1 MAQLFVIKGR
11 SEPQQQQGTA
21 EQAAVL
27 EDRLHTPSHTLHKA
41 SGQGGPGFF
50 TSLSR
55 KYLGLD
61 TLSKRQKEKT
71 LKALRVTS
79 HSIQPLHNLGC
90 VE

>member
-21 EQAAVL
+21 EQAVL
-27 EDRLHTPSHTLHKA
+27 EDRPCTPSHTLHKA
-41 SGQGGPGFF
+41 SGQGGPGFV

-61 TLSKRQKEKT
+61 TLSKWQKEKT